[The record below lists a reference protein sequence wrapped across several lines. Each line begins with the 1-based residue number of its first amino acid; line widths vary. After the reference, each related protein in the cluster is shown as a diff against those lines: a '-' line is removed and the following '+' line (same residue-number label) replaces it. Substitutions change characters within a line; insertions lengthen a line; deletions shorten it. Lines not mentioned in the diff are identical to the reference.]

1 MGAPKA
7 TLLLHCIAAR
17 AGECSSACAL
27 FALESMPNTQAH
39 CCNCCRLSDWSARAR
54 CCTRFSGICIKIT
67 QQNTPV
73 AIATGLLFFWINYME
88 YMLMK
93 VFEQIEFEVNFYTE
107 FIVPMSSSVC
117 KGIQKVEQI
126 TQESN
131 KEQLSMQKNAKQMVY
146 HVPKRKKKQSN

>member
-1 MGAPKA
+1 
-7 TLLLHCIAAR
+7 
-17 AGECSSACAL
+17 
-27 FALESMPNTQAH
+27 
-39 CCNCCRLSDWSARAR
+39 
-54 CCTRFSGICIKIT
+54 
-67 QQNTPV
+67 
-73 AIATGLLFFWINYME
+73 
-88 YMLMK
+88 MK

-146 HVPKRKKKQSN
+146 HVPKRKKNNPIRDLKKKNCIRKRG